1 MHARTSSCARTRYG
15 ADLATPQGAP
25 RRSSMH
31 VVRWTL
37 HTARAARLGAAHN
50 LPIGR
55 QRFAAGCQVHRLASR
70 WDVSASQS
78 LASCETLDLL
88 GAQVGRLCAT
98 GAFLLRCLRP
108 ILGHRPATPTLC
120 AILKCSSADSSFCC
134 TGHSVAR
141 PSEVEGSSIDDD
153 SESVCVGIRY
163 ARGALGCHCLGHSRD
178 VQCCDR
184 QVSGLAP
191 GQLTG

>member
-1 MHARTSSCARTRYG
+1 MLYAGRCTLCARR
-15 ADLATPQGAP
+15 
-25 RRSSMH
+25 
-31 VVRWTL
+31 VRAQHTL
-37 HTARAARLGAAHN
+37 PVGQ
-50 LPIGR
+50 

-88 GAQVGRLCAT
+88 GAQVGSLRAT
-98 GAFLLRCLRP
+98 GAFLLRCPRP
-108 ILGHRPATPTLC
+108 ILGPPLSHTDPVCNPQVQQRN
-120 AILKCSSADSSFCC
+120 ADPPVCC
-134 TGHSVAR
+134 TGHALAR

-163 ARGALGCHCLGHSRD
+163 ARGALGCHCLGHPPD

-184 QVSGLAP
+184 QVSGLTPSKHTLRLARHCDWQLP
-191 GQLTG
+191 SGQQDAGAMNDG